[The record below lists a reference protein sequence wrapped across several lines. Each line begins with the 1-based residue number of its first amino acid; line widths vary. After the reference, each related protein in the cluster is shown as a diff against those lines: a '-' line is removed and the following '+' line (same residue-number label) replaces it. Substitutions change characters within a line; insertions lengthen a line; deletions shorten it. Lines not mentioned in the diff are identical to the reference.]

1 MKLTNN
7 SVIEFYVKNNLT
19 VRFNLE
25 KVTSLISDLLS
36 EGDRVVYY
44 IPGNK
49 VTSEI
54 FFTVEKVIIA
64 QRFDG
69 EWGGDIILP
78 YKEIHRLKIK
88 RQNKFLFLFKLDL
101 MVELEGVTFYVKKSE
116 ADGFRKLMWNMFE
129 VK

>member
-7 SVIEFYVKNNLT
+7 SIIEYYVKNNLT
-19 VRFNLE
+19 IRFDLE
-25 KVTSLISDLLS
+25 KVTNLISDLLS
-36 EGDRVVYY
+36 EGDKVVYY

-49 VTSEI
+49 LTSEI
-54 FFTVEKVIIA
+54 FFTLEKIIIA

-69 EWGGDIILP
+69 EWGGDIFLP
-78 YKEIHRLKIK
+78 YEEIHRLKIK

-101 MVELEGVTFYVKKSE
+101 MVELEGITFYVKKTES
-116 ADGFRKLMWNMFE
+116 DDFRKLLWNMFE

>member
-1 MKLTNN
+1 MKNTNE

-19 VRFNLE
+19 VRYNLE

-36 EGDRVVYY
+36 EGDRVVCY

-49 VTSEI
+49 LTSEI
-54 FFTVEKVIIA
+54 FFTLENIIIA

-88 RQNKFLFLFKLDL
+88 RQNKILFLFKLDL
-101 MVELEGVTFYVKKSE
+101 MVELEGITFFVKKSE
-116 ADGFRKLMWNMFE
+116 ADDFRKLMWNMFE
-129 VK
+129 IK

>member
-1 MKLTNN
+1 M
-7 SVIEFYVKNNLT
+7 
-19 VRFNLE
+19 
-25 KVTSLISDLLS
+25 S

-49 VTSEI
+49 LTSEI
-54 FFTVEKVIIA
+54 FFTLENIIIA

-88 RQNKFLFLFKLDL
+88 RQNKILFLFKLDL
-101 MVELEGVTFYVKKSE
+101 MVELEGITFFVKKSE
-116 ADGFRKLMWNMFE
+116 ADDFRKLMWNMFE
-129 VK
+129 IK